1 MGNGQGQRQGK
12 GGREKQKGEERK
24 ARTRITT
31 KGIKDKG

>member
-1 MGNGQGQRQGK
+1 MGMDKGK
-12 GGREKQKGEERK
+12 EMEKQKGEERK